1 VGEEGCGPGVEREVV
16 EGFSRGLVTSDS
28 TEGHVRS
35 RTDSVSAG
43 GVSTS
48 HEMDNRGDVQ
58 GRESVVMTLDGH
70 ENIVINIGL
79 TTDTDT
85 HMDVD
90 TGVND
95 RLETESGEES
105 DNFALFRASESQATN
120 KVLYLPVPV
129 KYQPRDSTDPSFTEG
144 KTHREK
150 NNKYSGRNNGDDD
163 NDYDDEY
170 YTYNSKK
177 INTKSKNKN
186 NDENIHEIDNN
197 NTESNGHK
205 PYDVKVS
212 RLLRKGFKA
221 FGQLVGHFILR
232 KIAST
237 SDELRDVISNSCRD
251 F

>member
-35 RTDSVSAG
+35 RTDSVSTG

-48 HEMDNRGDVQ
+48 HDMGNRGHVQ

-70 ENIVINIGL
+70 ENIVINIDL
-79 TTDTDT
+79 TNDTDT

-95 RLETESGEES
+95 RLETEFDEES

-129 KYQPRDSTDPSFTEG
+129 KYQPRDNTDQSFIEG
-144 KTHREK
+144 KIHREK
-150 NNKYSGRNNGDDD
+150 NTKYSGRNNGDDD
-163 NDYDDEY
+163 DNEIHNYS
-170 YTYNSKK
+170 SKK
-177 INTKSKNKN
+177 INVNNKN
-186 NDENIHEIDNN
+186 EKNDKSIHEINN
-197 NTESNGHK
+197 NDNESNGNK
-205 PYDVKVS
+205 PYDVKIS

-237 SDELRDVISNSCRD
+237 SDELREVITNCCID